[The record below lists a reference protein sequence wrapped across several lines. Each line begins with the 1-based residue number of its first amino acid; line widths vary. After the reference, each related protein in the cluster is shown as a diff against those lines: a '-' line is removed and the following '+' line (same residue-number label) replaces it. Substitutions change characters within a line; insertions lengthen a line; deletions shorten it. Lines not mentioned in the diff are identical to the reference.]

1 MNILHLSLILDQC
14 AMQNIAK
21 GNQNISN
28 NDRLVTELLRP
39 PQSLR
44 VDKIEALI
52 KTVKLFKV

>member
-1 MNILHLSLILDQC
+1 MCNAKC
-14 AMQNIAK
+14 CK
-21 GNQNISN
+21 GNQNTSN